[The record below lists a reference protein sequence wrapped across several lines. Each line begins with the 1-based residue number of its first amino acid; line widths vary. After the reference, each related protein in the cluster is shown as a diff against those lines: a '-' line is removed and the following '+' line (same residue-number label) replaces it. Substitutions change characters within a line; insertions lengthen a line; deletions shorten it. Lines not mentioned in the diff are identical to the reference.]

1 MVSSLFFGSNNCFTT
16 RVNRYRDNTQIIF
29 VAFRDFVNKGLM
41 PMRYHGVQ
49 VWEDKAWI
57 KDADSPVFTPLRPW

>member
-1 MVSSLFFGSNNCFTT
+1 MVSSYFLGSNNCFTT

-41 PMRYHGVQ
+41 PIIDNAVPWCAGVRRQ
-49 VWEDKAWI
+49 SLDKGC
-57 KDADSPVFTPLRPW
+57 